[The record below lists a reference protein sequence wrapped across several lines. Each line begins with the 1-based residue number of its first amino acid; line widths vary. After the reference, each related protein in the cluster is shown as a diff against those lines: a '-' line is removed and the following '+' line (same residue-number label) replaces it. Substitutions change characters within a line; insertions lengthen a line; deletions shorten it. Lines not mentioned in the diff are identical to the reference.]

1 MKVIL
6 LEDVKGIGKK
16 YDVKEVKGGYA
27 RNFLIPKNLAK
38 PTSAEALKKLES
50 LQASWKLKKNTIR
63 KELETVAKNIQ
74 DRSLIFFLKVD
85 DKNNPFGSVTKEMI
99 LSAIRDNAFVT
110 KERVDIKLDRPLKEL
125 GEYEVEVEFKKG
137 IKTQLKIEV
146 KPKK

>member
-1 MKVIL
+1 M
-6 LEDVKGIGKK
+6 
-16 YDVKEVKGGYA
+16 
-27 RNFLIPKNLAK
+27 IPKNLAK

-50 LQASWKLKKNTIR
+50 LKASWQLKENTIR